1 MTGGEP
7 RGVGFVGFR
16 VADADAY
23 GATVRLYRDLLGL
36 EVAQD
41 DGARSVRFGLAD
53 GAELHVYG
61 PDDVD
66 HVDFGER
73 ACVGLV
79 VPDVDGVRRLLEA
92 AGIEILDEETER
104 DGASAWFHYRAPD
117 GSVQEVIGP
126 DRGGTDPRREDPAGS
141 GRSD

>member
-1 MTGGEP
+1 VTGWGS

-16 VADADAY
+16 LADPNAY
-23 GATVRLYRDLLGL
+23 TATVRLYRDLLGL
-36 EVAQD
+36 EVLLE
-41 DGARSVRFGLAD
+41 DGARSVRFRLAD

-66 HVDFGER
+66 HLAFGDR

-79 VPDVDGVRRLLEA
+79 VPDVDGARRLLEA
-92 AGIEILDEETER
+92 AGIEILDQETER

-126 DRGGTDPRREDPAGS
+126 DRRGTDPRRQEPAGP
-141 GRSD
+141 GGAG